1 LYVASSQFFSHWPT
15 AHAVVTHTVL
25 LNKIYEFDSPF
36 YVFLR
41 WIFKGFEKE
50 DCGWGPPARKG
61 LVTRPF
67 FLFLERARAGSPSSI
82 YLEGV
87 FCSGH
92 CTAGPTS
99 STKRDIIFLG
109 VARKRRAGRG
119 QRRGAG
125 VGPRARGPP
134 RGDLTRNSPAPAGRT
149 GGGPGP
155 AAALTRRRRRRSA
168 RRGETAMAGPA
179 GVMLMLK
186 FF

>member
-1 LYVASSQFFSHWPT
+1 MFFCVELSK
-15 AHAVVTHTVL
+15 VLRKKTV
-25 LNKIYEFDSPF
+25 
-36 YVFLR
+36 
-41 WIFKGFEKE
+41 G
-50 DCGWGPPARKG
+50 GPPSQKG
-61 LVTRPF
+61 TCDASL

-99 STKRDIIFLG
+99 SSKRDIIIFLG

-168 RRGETAMAGPA
+168 RRGKTAMVGPA

-186 FF
+186 FFLRVDWY